1 MVSPRFTT
9 TAVAG
14 DAVVTQVVS
23 EVDTGAGAEAVLEAN
38 SAVVDAVAVESSGV
52 GAAVSVV
59 LLVVENLHRVDE
71 PFLQNDLHILGETS
85 CVSSFDALFGASE
98 QMR

>member
-23 EVDTGAGAEAVLEAN
+23 EVDTGAGAEAALGAN

-59 LLVVENLHRVDE
+59 LLVVENRRKVDE
-71 PFLQNDLHILGETS
+71 PFLQNDPAHLGG
-85 CVSSFDALFGASE
+85 D
-98 QMR
+98 